1 MARYPKKVDEN
12 IEEIEQEQVQEAP
25 TSNTVTV
32 KCNLPHGMRFPLERG
47 DIVINGNATHL
58 RGQEMGIIPSDG
70 RYGQT
75 YIDESAWNEIVR
87 IYGTLPAI
95 KNGLIFAEKNTARA
109 NARAKEQAELRHGR
123 EPVDPKAT
131 GSTEKKITAD

>member
-1 MARYPKKVDEN
+1 MARYPKKVDEK
-12 IEEIEQEQVQEAP
+12 IEEIEQEAP
-25 TSNTVTV
+25 TSNTVIV

-47 DIVINGNATHL
+47 DIVVNGNATHL
-58 RGQEMGIIPSDG
+58 RGLEMGIIPSDG

-75 YIDESAWNEIVR
+75 YIDASAWNEIVR

-109 NARAKEQAELRHGR
+109 NARAKEQVELRHGR

-131 GSTEKKITAD
+131 GSTEKKITAE